1 MKHIRKLMTP
11 VEMALIGAIA
21 AVLFIAGYAQAQSN
35 SNTKVG
41 FAQGGELLFVKTGGD
56 IQIRDVSIA
65 QTQATVANIGTA
77 AVGRTVAPFPGTISY
92 INCKVDALHNDNA
105 TLTAAINGVAVT
117 NGVVT
122 VSSTGLAYAS
132 YDATPT
138 ALNTV
143 AQGDII
149 TMTSN
154 GAGDSTGNALCR
166 IVINP

>member
-1 MKHIRKLMTP
+1 MKTLKKIMTP
-11 VEMALIGAIA
+11 VEMTLLGVIA
-21 AVLFIAGYAQAQSN
+21 VTLFIFGYAQADST

-41 FAQGGELLFVKTGGD
+41 FAQGGNTLYVKTGGD

-77 AVGRTVAPFPGTISY
+77 AVGRTVAPYPGTISY

-105 TLTAAINGVAVT
+105 TLTAAINGAAVT

-138 ALNTV
+138 AANTV

-166 IVINP
+166 IVIAP